1 MDMDSIRSWLVE
13 HKLRAVGM
21 FSSQIH
27 HHRHFVFFSVC
38 GKRGSRNRENGEA
51 LVIEKTVSS
60 KLRRGFPVCYGLS
73 FRFSEIISTQLS
85 L

>member
-1 MDMDSIRSWLVE
+1 MDMDSVRSWLVE

-27 HHRHFVFFSVC
+27 HHRHFLFLSVC
-38 GKRGSRNRENGEA
+38 GKRGSRNRKSGEA

-60 KLRRGFPVCYGLS
+60 KLRRGFPVCCGRR
-73 FRFSEIISTQLS
+73 FPFSEIISTQLS